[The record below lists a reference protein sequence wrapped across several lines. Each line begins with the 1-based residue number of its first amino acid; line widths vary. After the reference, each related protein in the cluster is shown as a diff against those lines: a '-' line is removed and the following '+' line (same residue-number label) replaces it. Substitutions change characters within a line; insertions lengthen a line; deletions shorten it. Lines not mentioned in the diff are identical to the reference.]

1 MTQRPLLVQA
11 GVLRGQRLY
20 EISDPIR
27 ADEMWVLND
36 RPSLRFVRD
45 ALSMR
50 RAPTIDLVLSR
61 MPEAE
66 AVSAPAVSGM
76 ATSSASDESEP
87 GKQCSSCTSQRLC
100 TAFACRVFLQDP
112 AWQDGI

>member
-1 MTQRPLLVQA
+1 M
-11 GVLRGQRLY
+11 RGQRLF

-45 ALSMR
+45 ALQMR

-61 MPEAE
+61 MPEPE
-66 AVSAPAVSGM
+66 TVSPPAVSSI
-76 ATSSASDESEP
+76 ATSNDSDGSEP
-87 GKQCSSCTSQRLC
+87 GEHLTTYMHVQKPSHLYLP
-100 TAFACRVFLQDP
+100 TAPSTACRVVPERRNGRPGLEL
-112 AWQDGI
+112 AV